1 MDHESTNLGSH
12 QHDFDHGV
20 FEHAAIGL
28 AYINLNGRFLQAN
41 KAFQNHLGY
50 SPESVNTLNLE
61 EIIHPDDLAKLQ
73 NAIQDLV
80 QKKTSSKIIDCRCF
94 DSIGNVSNIRLMLSI
109 MNNEQNSALYIIA
122 AIEKLESIPHT
133 AGMNTEQTFDRKLFE
148 SIAEKVPSTV
158 WLSSIDLKT
167 LHYANQAFFELWQV
181 TPEQFEN
188 EKGYDILKHIHPDDV
203 ERVRSRI
210 KTGLSNG
217 DTWDQNF
224 RILNNDGSV
233 KFIEDKGKVLRDAQ
247 GKAIY
252 FLGTHHDITEQVH
265 HTSQLETLNQE
276 LQNAYNEVTR
286 LNQFDTLTGCY
297 NRTAILDHLSNA
309 YYQFTR
315 YEIPSSLIY
324 IDLNHFK
331 EINDDYG
338 HLVGDEVLKN
348 FVLQMQDRIRQT
360 DILGRLGGDEFLLL
374 FPGTTKYNAENFL
387 KKEKKA
393 FSTKINDDQT
403 LIVSYSVGVADLDF
417 NMQTIEEWIDAADKL
432 MYQQKAQQRNE

>member
-1 MDHESTNLGSH
+1 MDHESSNLDSH
-12 QHDFDHGV
+12 QHDIDNGV

-28 AYINLNGRFLQAN
+28 AYINLNGRFLKAN
-41 KAFQNHLGY
+41 QAFQKHLGY
-50 SPESVNTLNLE
+50 SPDSISTLNLE
-61 EIIHPDDLAKLQ
+61 DILHPDDLGK
-73 NAIQDLV
+73 IQKSIQALV
-80 QKKTSSKIIDCRCF
+80 EHSKTSEIVDCRCF
-94 DSIGNVSNIRLMLSI
+94 NSIGNINTIRLMLSV
-109 MNNEQNSALYIIA
+109 MNNADKKPIYIIA
-122 AIEKLESIPHT
+122 AIEKLESI
-133 AGMNTEQTFDRKLFE
+133 NNSFDTQPNKSFERHLFE
-148 SIAEKVPSTV
+148 SIADKVPSTV

-167 LHYANQAFFELWQV
+167 LHYANKAFFELWQV
-181 TPEQFEN
+181 TPEQFEH

-203 ERVRSRI
+203 ESVRSRI
-210 KTGLSNG
+210 KKGLTNG

-224 RILNNDGSV
+224 RILNEDGSV
-233 KFIEDKGKVLRDAQ
+233 KFIEDKGTVLRDEQ
-247 GKAIY
+247 GNAIY

-265 HTSQLETLNQE
+265 HTAQLETLNQE

-374 FPGTTKYNAENFL
+374 FPGTSKYNAENFL

-393 FSTKINDDQT
+393 FSTKINADQT

-432 MYQQKAQQRNE
+432 MYQQKVQQRND